1 MAKLRRNQVAGSV
14 CLYGTQRH
22 GMGWLASSSDGKAL
36 LGDGQLK
43 YDGATAA
50 LWHGLLALKD
60 AGYVGPVEVYAPG
73 GERMAMASNAREL
86 PYYGSLEWG
95 PANVWVIQA
104 EDFIA
109 AAERQKEE
117 VLS

>member
-1 MAKLRRNQVAGSV
+1 
-14 CLYGTQRH
+14 
-22 GMGWLASSSDGKAL
+22 
-36 LGDGQLK
+36 
-43 YDGATAA
+43 
-50 LWHGLLALKD
+50 
-60 AGYVGPVEVYAPG
+60 
-73 GERMAMASNAREL
+73 MAMASNAREL